1 MTNKIFFVAILV
13 LLVTENVA
21 AFQSKPAKQSTN
33 LPYQTLPDVLPGTK
47 PLAPEDDR
55 SIKILDGAHLFI
67 EEKINEAAAGRS
79 KYWKRDLSSKD
90 AYESSV
96 DPNRKR
102 FMKVIGLEDKS
113 GPLHNYK
120 QELKDE
126 HPPVWMEKYSANND
140 PEIIAETP
148 KYRVY
153 QVRWNVLNRVNGEGL
168 LLQPKTKPV
177 ANIIAIPDADQIPEQ
192 LVGLAAGIPAE
203 SQFARRL
210 AENGFQVLIPVL
222 VSRKFIFP
230 GTPQQ
235 QTHREWIYRQA
246 FHMGRHVIGYE
257 VQKILSAI
265 DWFEETSD
273 NGMKVGVAGYHEG
286 GLLALYA
293 AAVDKR
299 IDATLVSGYFNK
311 REKVWDE
318 PIYRSVWGLV
328 SEFGDAEIASL
339 IAPRPLV
346 IEHSQVPE
354 FIEQSVKKSEAPQK
368 VSGWPFTGY
377 KGTLKTPEWTS
388 IHGEYNRAIRLT
400 KPGFQEIEIISGDNN
415 AAINF
420 GSQRSLEKFTGFL
433 GGNASLS
440 LSKDI
445 PKEKR
450 NSFDADARQVRQIK
464 EIEDHVQWLL
474 RDSDQERNRLFLYK
488 IMPEFENRTWS
499 TKPHHPSHNPD
510 HFIEKAKE
518 YRRTF
523 REEILGSFEG
533 PMSAPNPHTRKLYD
547 NDKWTGYE
555 VQLDVYN
562 NLSAAGIL
570 LIPKDLKAGEK
581 RPVVVCQHGR
591 DGFPQKL
598 LEESYTA
605 YNMTAAKLA
614 DRGFIVYAPYNP
626 YRGEDKY
633 RWLDRKANSIGKT
646 LFSFIVSQHDQTLRW
661 LGSLPFAD
669 KERIAFYG
677 LSYGGETA
685 MRVPAVLEGYCLSIC
700 AGDFGD
706 WSRKVVDTHFG
717 RGFMNTMEWEMP
729 YFNMGSTFSY
739 AEMAYLIFPRPF
751 MVERGHD
758 DLVQPTEWVSF
769 EYGKVKYLYDQF
781 DLSDKTEIEYFNGGH
796 SMRGEGTFRFL
807 HKHLQWPD
815 PNEKP

>member
-1 MTNKIFFVAILV
+1 MRVV
-13 LLVTENVA
+13 
-21 AFQSKPAKQSTN
+21 
-33 LPYQTLPDVLPGTK
+33 
-47 PLAPEDDR
+47 
-55 SIKILDGAHLFI
+55 
-67 EEKINEAAAGRS
+67 
-79 KYWKRDLSSKD
+79 
-90 AYESSV
+90 
-96 DPNRKR
+96 
-102 FMKVIGLEDKS
+102 GLEDKS
-113 GPLHNYK
+113 EPLLNFK

-126 HPPVWMEKYSANND
+126 HPSVRMEKYSANND
-140 PEIIAETP
+140 PEIIAETSR
-148 KYRVY
+148 YRVY
-153 QVRWNVLNRVNGEGL
+153 QVRWTVLNRVNGEGL
-168 LLQPKTKPV
+168 LLQPKVKPLGNV
-177 ANIIAIPDADQIPEQ
+177 IAIPDADQIPEQ
-192 LVGLAAGIPAE
+192 LAGLAAGIPAE

-222 VSRKFIFP
+222 VSRKLIFP

-246 FHMGRHVIGYE
+246 FHMGKHIIGYE

-265 DWFEETSD
+265 DWFKGSADSD
-273 NGMKVGVAGYHEG
+273 IKMGVAGYHEG

-299 IDATLVSGYFNK
+299 IDATLVSGYFNS

-318 PIYRSVWGLV
+318 PIYRSVWGLI

-339 IAPRPLV
+339 IAPRALV
-346 IEHSQVPE
+346 IEHSHVPE
-354 FIEQSVKKSEAPQK
+354 FVEQSVKKGEAPQK

-377 KGTLKTPEWTS
+377 KGTLKTPEWPS
-388 IHGEYNRAIRLT
+388 IHGEYSRAIRLT
-400 KPGFQEIEIISGDNN
+400 KPGFQQIEIVSGNNN
-415 AAINF
+415 APLNF
-420 GSQRSLEKFTGFL
+420 GSQKSLETFTRLLVGK
-433 GGNASLS
+433 ASLP
-440 LSKDI
+440 LSKEI
-445 PKEKR
+445 PEDNR
-450 NSFDADARQVRQIK
+450 RSPDDEGRQLHQVK

-474 RDSDQERNRLFLYK
+474 RDSDQERNNLFLYK

-499 TKPHHPSHNPD
+499 TKPHHPSHDPD

-518 YRRTF
+518 YRRIF

-533 PMSAPNPHTRKLYD
+533 PMSPPNPHTRKLYD

-555 VQLDVYN
+555 VQLDVFN
-562 NLSAAGIL
+562 NLNAAGIL
-570 LIPKDLKAGEK
+570 LIPKDIKTGEK

-591 DGFPQKL
+591 DGYPQKL

-633 RWLDRKANSIGKT
+633 RWLDRKGNSIGKT
-646 LFSFIVSQHDQTLRW
+646 LFSFIVAQHDQTLRW
-661 LGSLPFAD
+661 LGSLPFVD

-706 WSRKVVDTHFG
+706 WSRKVVDTHFN

-729 YFNMGSTFSY
+729 YFNMGRTFSY

-758 DLVQPTEWVSF
+758 DLVQPTEWVSY

-796 SMRGEGTFRFL
+796 SMRGNGTFKFL
-807 HKHLQWPD
+807 HKHLQWPE
-815 PNEKP
+815 PK